1 MKNTKRDLCK
11 HQYKRSKV
19 HTHLKSSKGVTSW
32 GRSAR
37 KTNFDQFIPT
47 NYRLVLVQTRKPIPP
62 IESLF
67 CLWQR
72 RSKMEVKALA
82 PTIVTD
88 DTRRPSHVS
97 LETVVFP
104 PLVPF
109 DALLGLSKGQCAFC
123 LTEYI
128 VNSSD
133 EDTKNINVGDS
144 TALPARKNVKKAG
157 ASASPALPSDSWI
170 GIIPCCQHRFHFKC
184 ISEWAAREN
193 RCPWCK
199 LRFRAIGVYD
209 IHQGRSVPA
218 LQL

>member
-1 MKNTKRDLCK
+1 
-11 HQYKRSKV
+11 
-19 HTHLKSSKGVTSW
+19 
-32 GRSAR
+32 
-37 KTNFDQFIPT
+37 
-47 NYRLVLVQTRKPIPP
+47 
-62 IESLF
+62 
-67 CLWQR
+67 
-72 RSKMEVKALA
+72 MEVKALA

-209 IHQGRSVPA
+209 RAGRRVCYRYARTHDQVSPEHFDERGVLRVVEQELSDPGECRNPCFVCQGAGRQPASSSASTSADGKPARSKDLFCVI
-218 LQL
+218 